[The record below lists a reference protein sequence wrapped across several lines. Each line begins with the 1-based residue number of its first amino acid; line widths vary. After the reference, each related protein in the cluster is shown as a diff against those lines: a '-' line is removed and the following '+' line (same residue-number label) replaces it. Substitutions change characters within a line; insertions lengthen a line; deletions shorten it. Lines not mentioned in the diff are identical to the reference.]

1 VDVVGGVREGDE
13 VVVGGRCG
21 GVREGDEM
29 VVGGLR
35 MLYFGERG
43 VERAMEWQFS
53 EAVFQ

>member
-1 VDVVGGVREGDE
+1 M
-13 VVVGGRCG
+13 VVGGRCG